1 MRGNRS
7 AASRQEPNS
16 STKSWRDILPIHPA
30 ANLIPPLSSEEFK
43 DLADDIKKNGL
54 RVPVTLLIDDNSN
67 RALLD
72 GRHRLDALELAG
84 RDNLPDDLKVSEFTY
99 LEKGIDP
106 YAYVISTN
114 IYRRHLT
121 LTTEQKRK
129 LITKLLKA
137 TPEKSNRQIGDI
149 VKADGKTVS
158 SVRRKIGGNCGN
170 SAVDRNDRQGR

>member
-7 AASRQEPNS
+7 AAARQEAN
-16 STKSWRDILPIHPA
+16 WRDILPIHPA

-114 IYRRHLT
+114 IYRRHLS

-129 LITKLLKA
+129 LITKL
-137 TPEKSNRQIGDI
+137 R
-149 VKADGKTVS
+149 
-158 SVRRKIGGNCGN
+158 
-170 SAVDRNDRQGR
+170 